1 MSVSIIKQTYSSL
14 TVHDDCF
21 SLLPKTALTTLHNT
35 DKRHRAT
42 KERHTGVKKSVW
54 HPKHLQ
60 PKPSPVQSA
69 VGTARQELD
78 STATN
83 KHARTVHQ
91 PSYLVSKELAVI
103 IGTVHTTRW
112 RWLFCTLARIW
123 GECSIIHSP
132 PVLFFFFFEVEI
144 CSHALIPLFMPGSV
158 HSGSAN

>member
-21 SLLPKTALTTLHNT
+21 SLLPKTALKTLHNT

-42 KERHTGVKKSVW
+42 KERHTGVKKSEW

-69 VGTARQELD
+69 VRTARQELD

-112 RWLFCTLARIW
+112 RWLFARLRGF
-123 GECSIIHSP
+123 GENVRSFIPCLRF
-132 PVLFFFFFEVEI
+132 LFFFFKVEI
-144 CSHALIPLFMPGSV
+144 SSLTLIPFFMPGSV
-158 HSGSAN
+158 HSSSVS